1 MKKLLIA
8 AAMAATPLV
17 AAPAFA
23 QTEPDMVC
31 LITYGSIEDATAGA
45 DATALSGTYLTREQ
59 ADALAAE
66 SGGLSVVY
74 DYSSTYATN
83 TEEQAFCEGPT
94 FNPDEDGTRGARELA
109 PGQLKQPGES
119 AKDYAPGQLKEP
131 GESAKDY
138 APGQNKP
145 DTEDDDTT
153 E

>member
-1 MKKLLIA
+1 MKTLLIA
-8 AAMAATPLV
+8 AALAATPLV

-31 LITYGSIEDATAGA
+31 LVTFGSIEDATAGA
-45 DATALSGTYLTREQ
+45 DTTALSGTYLTREQ

-74 DYSSTYATN
+74 DYSSTYPTN

-94 FNPDEDGTRGARELA
+94 FNPDEGTATKGAKDLA

-119 AKDYAPGQLKEP
+119 AKDYAPGQ
-131 GESAKDY
+131 
-138 APGQNKP
+138 NKP
-145 DTEDDDTT
+145 NAGDDTEDDTTT